1 MPLSAVFP
9 SKPEDFAY
17 ANLQILSAIQVDSEV
32 SRFVPIESMALDW
45 TIVEDGFGVLVEVQV
60 NALIESDEDF
70 FRLRILGMALD
81 QEGEIVGY
89 RLIDRIFDAEEAD
102 AIAEEFYILSLGPE
116 VNDVSIIAE
125 MVPNE

>member
-1 MPLSAVFP
+1 
-9 SKPEDFAY
+9 
-17 ANLQILSAIQVDSEV
+17 
-32 SRFVPIESMALDW
+32 
-45 TIVEDGFGVLVEVQV
+45 
-60 NALIESDEDF
+60 
-70 FRLRILGMALD
+70 MALD